1 MVGYFSGNAD
11 IKKEVDGLAS
21 ALGITLPQ
29 LQSAI
34 GRHAARAIEAKL
46 LCKKIPQWL
55 DAVDVGEKPR
65 MECEIPD
72 TGAGAGLAE
81 APRGALGHWI
91 SVKNGKIDRYQ
102 CIVPTTWN
110 ASPRDDNGT
119 AGPMEQ
125 ALAGT
130 PVADEKNPMEA
141 ARIVRTFDPCLACAI
156 HSVKAGKEIAG
167 FRVC

>member
-1 MVGYFSGNAD
+1 MSG
-11 IKKEVDGLAS
+11 
-21 ALGITLPQ
+21 
-29 LQSAI
+29 
-34 GRHAARAIEAKL
+34 
-46 LCKKIPQWL
+46 WL
-55 DAVDVGEKPR
+55 DEVAEGEKPR
-65 MECEIPD
+65 TECAIPEN
-72 TGAGAGLAE
+72 GEGVGLGE

-110 ASPRDDNGT
+110 ASPRDDSGV

-130 PVADEKNPMEA
+130 PVSDEKNPMEA
-141 ARIVRTFDPCLACAI
+141 ARVVRTFDPCLACAI
-156 HSVKAGKEIAG
+156 HSLKAGAELAR